1 MARSPKAAGCAKTIG
16 RSGETTPGTRNAKP
30 TNRKLCKR
38 SMGRRASVRGL
49 LRSAGQTYCRTTIP
63 HAAKLQGDTDCEQGL
78 RRHHR
83 SFPEAHADHSDH
95 RVGLARWHFG
105 CLSTSAPIH
114 HPATWGSSEVGVPKT
129 KTGAAPHRSG
139 VDVHSLAP
147 SPCHPERSEGS
158 ALGLFRVLHSRSF
171 VAALLRMTGKDLHR
185 RPADAISERRRSPR
199 RFLCG
204 VLPRHGRPRGTL

>member
-1 MARSPKAAGCAKTIG
+1 MACCAVLARRIAVPRSPTQRSSKATLIANKACGGIIA
-16 RSGETTPGTRNAKP
+16 PFP
-30 TNRKLCKR
+30 
-38 SMGRRASVRGL
+38 RRM
-49 LRSAGQTYCRTTIP
+49 
-63 HAAKLQGDTDCEQGL
+63 H
-78 RRHHR
+78 
-83 SFPEAHADHSDH
+83 DHSDH

-147 SPCHPERSEGS
+147 SPHHPERSEGS

-204 VLPRHGRPRGTL
+204 VLPRHGRPRGFELGAGDVLGGSVRHRRFRTDRLPC